1 MAAREDLRPFSLR
14 VPHDGQSGRETTR
27 SPKEQ
32 FHKIETINYG
42 TYNKNVERNIG
53 AISFFQA
60 LWGKEPLIVLVPLG
74 LHLPFRKEVSVCNG
88 LLIW

>member
-1 MAAREDLRPFSLR
+1 MAAREDSQPFSLR
-14 VPHDGQSGRETTR
+14 VWRSTDRVEETTR
-27 SPKEQ
+27 SPTSVEQ

-60 LWGKEPLIVLVPLG
+60 L
-74 LHLPFRKEVSVCNG
+74 
-88 LLIW
+88 